1 MVQKGGACRDYGKSP
16 RRRILHGRK
25 RHNGSRGRGGV
36 DTDGILERGHIRG
49 AFLQKLVGFNS
60 NSFDI
65 PFLVRRSWKLGVSV
79 PKSLFKVSY
88 GRVRLNANCIDMLD
102 FWSFGTR
109 DSIKLRDLAKFLG
122 VGEKTGDGA
131 DFSGLYESDGK
142 SAIDYLRN
150 DVLLTM
156 RCARA
161 IQLTK

>member
-1 MVQKGGACRDYGKSP
+1 
-16 RRRILHGRK
+16 
-25 RHNGSRGRGGV
+25 
-36 DTDGILERGHIRG
+36 
-49 AFLQKLVGFNS
+49 
-60 NSFDI
+60 
-65 PFLVRRSWKLGVSV
+65 
-79 PKSLFKVSY
+79 
-88 GRVRLNANCIDMLD
+88 MLD

-131 DFSGLYESDGK
+131 DFSGLYESDRK

>member
-1 MVQKGGACRDYGKSP
+1 
-16 RRRILHGRK
+16 
-25 RHNGSRGRGGV
+25 
-36 DTDGILERGHIRG
+36 
-49 AFLQKLVGFNS
+49 
-60 NSFDI
+60 
-65 PFLVRRSWKLGVSV
+65 
-79 PKSLFKVSY
+79 
-88 GRVRLNANCIDMLD
+88 MLD

-122 VGEKTGDGA
+122 VGEKTGSGA
-131 DFSGLYESDGK
+131 DFSGLYESDRN

>member
-1 MVQKGGACRDYGKSP
+1 
-16 RRRILHGRK
+16 
-25 RHNGSRGRGGV
+25 
-36 DTDGILERGHIRG
+36 
-49 AFLQKLVGFNS
+49 
-60 NSFDI
+60 
-65 PFLVRRSWKLGVSV
+65 
-79 PKSLFKVSY
+79 
-88 GRVRLNANCIDMLD
+88 MLD